1 MDKSRVAKMTENV
14 VASGRSA
21 AETEEDDA
29 ALANVDQAFDTIIA
43 AIKVI
48 DDNLP
53 NVKADT
59 VPKQAARDAI
69 KDLMDTAISPYMSDA
84 LKAMATFGE

>member
-1 MDKSRVAKMTENV
+1 MDKARVAKMTENV

-29 ALANVDQAFDTIIA
+29 ALANVDQVFDTIIA

-69 KDLMDTAISPYMSDA
+69 KDLMDAAISPYVSDA